1 MRVLAAEV
9 LRGESRRFRLDRDNL
24 DFVQYTVQEY
34 RVAYAAGM
42 TDGKWRVRVKRKD

>member
-9 LRGESRRFRLDRDNL
+9 LRGESRRFRLDRDSL

-34 RVAYAAGM
+34 RVAYA
-42 TDGKWRVRVKRKD
+42 DRYDRRKVASQGQA